1 MIRPMRT
8 ALLAAT
14 LLCLTGCWKTIHEA
28 AAPTADPLARQVAAA
43 VPATTGLKG

>member
-28 AAPTADPLARQVAAA
+28 AAPDPLRGRPAVATADVPPPLR
-43 VPATTGLKG
+43 